1 MRICIDA
8 RSLRDVPTSLGRYA
22 ADLVS
27 HIAKLDREN
36 EYIVVR
42 RPSRHGPIADQAN
55 FREIFAP
62 HDISSAH
69 NILAGA
75 RVINALDADVY
86 HSLYHFLPIG
96 VRARRVVITLHDLIW
111 VDHSYLA
118 DGRRWRRWVKGSL
131 GSMGIR
137 RAIATADHIVAVSAS
152 TRQAALDHGVPA
164 DKVTAIL
171 HGVAPAWH
179 SDNSE
184 PAPFDLGNATDQ
196 DQAQQDILDGL
207 AERPFAFGL
216 GNSLPYKNLP
226 RLVRAFA
233 QVAPDSSRPRAG
245 VRRPRRGQSPARA
258 AGAAARPE
266 RPGAPR
272 RPAQRRANSR
282 LFCPRALFR
291 VSVADRRIRAAR
303 ARSDGQRLSSA
314 YVELFLAR
322 RSRRRKRRARRSAR
336 HRVHSR
342 RDAEPV
348 DRFRA
353 PPTAIAPGTP
363 TGRSLHVGRRGP
375 ANHST
380 VYAAIACS
388 FSPSRRIRMMAS
400 RPVRFIFGLI
410 CREL

>member
-42 RPSRHGPIADQAN
+42 RPSRHGSIADQAN
-55 FREIFAP
+55 FREIFSP

-137 RAIATADHIVAVSAS
+137 RAITTADHIVAVSQT

-196 DQAQQDILDGL
+196 QAILDGL

-233 QVAPDSSRPRAG
+233 QVAPAHPDLALVFAGRGEGNPQLVRLAHQLGLSDRVLLVGQLNDDQIRACFAHALFFAFPSLIEGFGLPVLEAMASGCPVLTSNCSSLAEVAG
-245 VRRPRRGQSPARA
+245 ENAVLVDPLDIASIA
-258 AGAAARPE
+258 AGM
-266 RPGAPR
+266 
-272 RPAQRRANSR
+272 QRLLTDS
-282 LFCPRALFR
+282 ALR
-291 VSVADRRIRAAR
+291 
-303 ARSDGQRLSSA
+303 QRLSHQG
-314 YVELFLAR
+314 
-322 RSRRRKRRARRSAR
+322 R
-336 HRVHSR
+336 HRAAAFTWE
-342 RDAEPV
+342 DAAH
-348 DRFRA
+348 R
-353 PPTAIAPGTP
+353 TIQ
-363 TGRSLHVGRRGP
+363 L
-375 ANHST
+375 
-380 VYAAIACS
+380 YKQ
-388 FSPSRRIRMMAS
+388 
-400 RPVRFIFGLI
+400 L
-410 CREL
+410 

>member
-62 HDISSAH
+62 YDISSAR

-75 RVINALDADVY
+75 RVINGLDADVY

-137 RAIATADHIVAVSAS
+137 RAIATANHIVAVSAS

-184 PAPFDLGNATDQ
+184 PAPFDLVNATDQ
-196 DQAQQDILDGL
+196 DRAQQDILDGL

-233 QVAPDSSRPRAG
+233 QVAPTHPDLALVFAG
-245 VRRPRRGQSPARA
+245 RGEGNPPARA
-258 AGAAARPE
+258 PSASTRPE

-272 RPAQRRANSR
+272 RPAQRRSNPR
-282 LFCPRALFR
+282 LFCPCALLCI
-291 VSVADRRIRAAR
+291 SVADRRIRAAR
-303 ARSDGQRLSSA
+303 ARSDGRRLSGA

-336 HRVHSR
+336 PRVHRR
-342 RDAEPV
+342 RDAAPA

-353 PPTAIAPGTP
+353 PPTAIAPRTP
-363 TGRSLHVGRRGP
+363 TGRSLHMGRRGP
-375 ANHST
+375 PHHST
-380 VYAAIACS
+380 V
-388 FSPSRRIRMMAS
+388 
-400 RPVRFIFGLI
+400 
-410 CREL
+410 

>member
-55 FREIFAP
+55 FREIFSP

-96 VRARRVVITLHDLIW
+96 VRARRIVITLHDLIW

-179 SDNSE
+179 SDNAE
-184 PAPFDLGNATDQ
+184 PAPFDLDNATDQ
-196 DQAQQDILDGL
+196 QAILDGL

-226 RLVRAFA
+226 RLVHAFA
-233 QVAPDSSRPRAG
+233 QVAPAHPDLALVFAGRGEGNPQLVRLAHQLGLSDRVLLVGQLSDDQIRACFAHALFFAFPSLIEGFGLPVLEAMASGCPVLTSNCSSLAEVAG
-245 VRRPRRGQSPARA
+245 ENAVLVDPLDITSIA
-258 AGAAARPE
+258 AGM
-266 RPGAPR
+266 
-272 RPAQRRANSR
+272 QRLLTNS
-282 LFCPRALFR
+282 ALR
-291 VSVADRRIRAAR
+291 
-303 ARSDGQRLSSA
+303 QRLS
-314 YVELFLAR
+314 R
-322 RSRRRKRRARRSAR
+322 QGRQRAAAFTWE
-336 HRVHSR
+336 
-342 RDAEPV
+342 DAAQ
-348 DRFRA
+348 R
-353 PPTAIAPGTP
+353 TIQ
-363 TGRSLHVGRRGP
+363 L
-375 ANHST
+375 
-380 VYAAIACS
+380 YKQ
-388 FSPSRRIRMMAS
+388 
-400 RPVRFIFGLI
+400 L
-410 CREL
+410 

>member
-27 HIAKLDREN
+27 HIAKLDRAN

-75 RVINALDADVY
+75 RVINGLDADVY

-96 VRARRVVITLHDLIW
+96 VRARRIVITLHDLIW

-131 GSMGIR
+131 GSLGIR
-137 RAIATADHIVAVSAS
+137 RAIAAADHIIAVSSS

-184 PAPFDLGNATDQ
+184 PALFDLDNTTDQ
-196 DQAQQDILDGL
+196 RDILDGL
-207 AERPFAFGL
+207 AERPFVFGL

-233 QVAPDSSRPRAG
+233 QVAPTHPDLALVFAGRGEGNPQLVRLAQQLGLSDRVLLVGQLSDEQIRACFAHALFFAFPSLIEGFGLPVLEAMASGCPVLTSNCSSLAEVAG
-245 VRRPRRGQSPARA
+245 ESAVLVDPLDIASIA
-258 AGAAARPE
+258 AGM
-266 RPGAPR
+266 
-272 RPAQRRANSR
+272 QRLLTDS
-282 LFCPRALFR
+282 ALR
-291 VSVADRRIRAAR
+291 
-303 ARSDGQRLSSA
+303 QRLSHQG
-314 YVELFLAR
+314 R
-322 RSRRRKRRARRSAR
+322 QRAAAFTWE
-336 HRVHSR
+336 
-342 RDAEPV
+342 DA
-348 DRFRA
+348 A
-353 PPTAIAPGTP
+353 QQTIQ
-363 TGRSLHVGRRGP
+363 L
-375 ANHST
+375 
-380 VYAAIACS
+380 YKQ
-388 FSPSRRIRMMAS
+388 
-400 RPVRFIFGLI
+400 L
-410 CREL
+410 